1 MSQQAVVFNHL
12 NGSWEARALNVP
24 LGQMGVSLLGKEN
37 AWQVSAGDGRKP
49 QSLTTW
55 TSPQQG
61 A

>member
-37 AWQVSAGDGRKP
+37 AWQVSAGDG
-49 QSLTTW
+49 SFL
-55 TSPQQG
+55 SPSPH
-61 A
+61 APLHNRAA